1 MSEKFPSQIQDKFTV
16 RFPDGMRDVVA
27 ERAKRNGRSMNSEII
42 QILHDSLV
50 GSALNM
56 DAEFLKV
63 FNEVT
68 HLQPETIE
76 EFDAVNEKVDWLID
90 KLMEKIDR
98 ESANVRALLQ
108 AKKNLTNKKPT

>member
-1 MSEKFPSQIQDKFTV
+1 MSKFPSQEMDRFNV
-16 RFPDGMRDVVA
+16 RLPAGMRDA
-27 ERAKRNGRSMNSEII
+27 IAFRAKKNGRSMNSEII
-42 QILHDSLV
+42 QILHDSLT
-50 GSALNM
+50 GNALSM
-56 DAEFLKV
+56 DDEFLKV

-68 HLQPETIE
+68 HSQPETIE

-108 AKKNLTNKKPT
+108 AKKNLSNKKPT

>member
-1 MSEKFPSQIQDKFTV
+1 MADKQVKDYDKFNL
-16 RFPDGMRDVVA
+16 RFPDGMREA
-27 ERAKRNGRSMNSEII
+27 IALRAKKNGRSMNSEII

-50 GSALNM
+50 GSALTM

-108 AKKNLTNKKPT
+108 AKKNLSNKKPA